1 MVKGMC
7 GEVIRNCTPKI
18 AMPMFLKTAK
28 YHFLGFK
35 SRFIK
40 NKQTSKQI
48 KKQNKEK
55 KKTRYI

>member
-18 AMPMFLKTAK
+18 AMPMCLKTAK
-28 YHFLGFK
+28 YHFFGFK

-40 NKQTSKQI
+40 KTKNKQTN
-48 KKQNKEK
+48 KKQKQ
-55 KKTRYI
+55 